1 MISNQPES
9 RSIVRDAMRSGSRQN
24 DSQISN
30 TSSNQKVLQKKKRR
44 DLFVKKSQSSS
55 KNSTF
60 VKKSSAPN
68 TNNRISSVGSAIVNS
83 ISGIRN
89 RNSSD
94 YAQEYSD
101 DDSQVAPGQTVP
113 NLMTNQYL
121 KLRASQ
127 DGEAMVGGLR
137 ENIENLS
144 VSRGGIVEN
153 DIVSEM
159 YSHLGNGVRLDR
171 RVEGDRLKE
180 LEEVNLGD
188 FEQLNAESSS
198 NKSGIGGLKRLD

>member
-1 MISNQPES
+1 
-9 RSIVRDAMRSGSRQN
+9 
-24 DSQISN
+24 
-30 TSSNQKVLQKKKRR
+30 
-44 DLFVKKSQSSS
+44 
-55 KNSTF
+55 
-60 VKKSSAPN
+60 
-68 TNNRISSVGSAIVNS
+68 
-83 ISGIRN
+83 
-89 RNSSD
+89 
-94 YAQEYSD
+94 
-101 DDSQVAPGQTVP
+101 
-113 NLMTNQYL
+113 MTNQYL

-144 VSRGGIVEN
+144 VSRGGVVEN
-153 DIVSEM
+153 DVVSEM

-188 FEQLNAESSS
+188 FEQLNAESNS

>member
-1 MISNQPES
+1 M
-9 RSIVRDAMRSGSRQN
+9 
-24 DSQISN
+24 
-30 TSSNQKVLQKKKRR
+30 QKKKRR
-44 DLFVKKSQSSS
+44 DLFVKKSRSSP

-60 VKKSSAPN
+60 VKKSSTPN

-83 ISGIRN
+83 INGIRN

-153 DIVSEM
+153 DVVSEM

>member
-1 MISNQPES
+1 MISNQSES
-9 RSIVRDAMRSGSRQN
+9 RSIVRDAMRPSSTQN

-60 VKKSSAPN
+60 VKKSLAPN

-101 DDSQVAPGQTVP
+101 DDSQVAPGKTVP

-144 VSRGGIVEN
+144 VSRGGVVEN
-153 DIVSEM
+153 DVVSEM

-198 NKSGIGGLKRLD
+198 NKTGIGGLKRLD

>member
-1 MISNQPES
+1 
-9 RSIVRDAMRSGSRQN
+9 
-24 DSQISN
+24 
-30 TSSNQKVLQKKKRR
+30 
-44 DLFVKKSQSSS
+44 
-55 KNSTF
+55 
-60 VKKSSAPN
+60 
-68 TNNRISSVGSAIVNS
+68 
-83 ISGIRN
+83 
-89 RNSSD
+89 
-94 YAQEYSD
+94 
-101 DDSQVAPGQTVP
+101 
-113 NLMTNQYL
+113 MTNQYL
-121 KLRASQ
+121 KLRAFQ

-153 DIVSEM
+153 DVVRG

-198 NKSGIGGLKRLD
+198 NKSGISGLKRLD